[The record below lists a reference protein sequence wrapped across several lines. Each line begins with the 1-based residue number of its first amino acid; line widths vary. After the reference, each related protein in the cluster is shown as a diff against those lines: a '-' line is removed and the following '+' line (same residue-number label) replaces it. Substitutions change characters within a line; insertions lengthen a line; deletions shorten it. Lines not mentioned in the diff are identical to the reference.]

1 VEEEAALLEGMG
13 LKEKEHTAYNPL
25 PVEQATQHETPA
37 LKIPT

>member
-1 VEEEAALLEGMG
+1 MEEGAALLVAERDIEEEYTVY
-13 LKEKEHTAYNPL
+13 KPL